1 METDMVNLN
10 YNLKE
15 ISHWQSMVKN
25 RNTQSGIDNRK
36 VFELNKSVQVYLKT
50 DDMIFSGG
58 YGSGLSFYIE
68 YAKESTQDNP
78 VVIAK
83 GVDENGKA
91 FEQKIAIKNIN
102 PSNATVVEMQ
112 ALEAHYKVDRGE
124 WLSSFPVDTGAAH
137 LDYRYNFMS
146 IFEKRIND
154 MQILARYDLVQ
165 LYRKNMAI
173 YENLTS
179 NFVR

>member
-112 ALEAHYKVDRGE
+112 ALEAHYK
-124 WLSSFPVDTGAAH
+124 GAAH
-137 LDYRYNFMS
+137 LDDRYNFMS

-173 YENLTS
+173 YENIIR
-179 NFVR
+179 NFER

>member
-1 METDMVNLN
+1 MVNLN
-10 YNLKE
+10 YNLRGL
-15 ISHWQSMVKN
+15 SNWQNMVKN
-25 RNTQSGIDNRK
+25 RNAQSDIDDGK
-36 VFELNKSVQVYLKT
+36 VFELNKSAQVYLKT

-83 GVDENGKA
+83 GVDENGKD
-91 FEQKIAIKNIN
+91 FEQKITIKNIN

-124 WLSSFPVDTGAAH
+124 WLSSFPVDASDVH
-137 LDYRYNFMS
+137 LNDRYNFMS

-165 LYRKNMAI
+165 LYRKNMTI
-173 YENLTS
+173 YNNIVSSLG
-179 NFVR
+179 R